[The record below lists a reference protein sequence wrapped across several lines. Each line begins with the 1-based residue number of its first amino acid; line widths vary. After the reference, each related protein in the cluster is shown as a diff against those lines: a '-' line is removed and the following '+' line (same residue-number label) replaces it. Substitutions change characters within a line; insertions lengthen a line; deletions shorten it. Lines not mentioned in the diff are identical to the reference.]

1 MTLQAP
7 ETGEFDGDRVAGELL
22 RHLQTEPGLERAA
35 FDGPPVRLMGGFET
49 LIYAFRLTGA
59 PSELSGPLVVRV
71 FAEAGGVPQA
81 RKEAVFQNAVAGTGY
96 PAPRVVVPGC
106 ERVMGGRA
114 FNVMERVPGHSLMED
129 LLADMAAA
137 PRVADQLAQTLAE
150 LHAVPSG

>member
-7 ETGEFDGDRVAGELL
+7 ETGEFDGDRVAGGLL
-22 RHLQTEPGLERAA
+22 RHLQTEPGLERTA

-81 RKEAVFQNAVAGTGY
+81 RKEAVFQEKSEDVGRSTSKG
-96 PAPRVVVPGC
+96 
-106 ERVMGGRA
+106 EKVMGDKGGRKDKGKKEQQRDA
-114 FNVMERVPGHSLMED
+114 KLTLKERRKLKKEKKI
-129 LLADMAAA
+129 
-137 PRVADQLAQTLAE
+137 
-150 LHAVPSG
+150 